1 MLRPRNAEQIRTDAL
16 KIAIRKAKMGCYSC
30 AQGYFE
36 LAKKHGATEEEI
48 SRTIITAIDSG
59 ESGIDRRRLLQLA
72 AALVAGATLDVN
84 EFLPRR
90 AETSGYY
97 WGTDSNSASMM
108 GVPQNFYIGSLG
120 SGTSGSMYFFNTG
133 AARMAG
139 KRGTYMYWGLEG
151 PESAPTGITPYNW
164 GRQQASAALDQRYH
178 NPNAVFVGGY
188 TIFADVEIGFGG
200 WTARHSAHS
209 ANRQVVQ
216 GFLQGI
222 ARAFTPATPF
232 HPGIYIS
239 PNDWRSYLG
248 KDFRP
253 DKSFV
258 LWIAGCY
265 SCDSKICA
273 PCDDT
278 CVTTLTTVEK
288 LLPKVSSTILGG
300 SKPVIWQY
308 WLDPPCDCGDF
319 DVAIQNPT
327 SGFTPVRSQITY
339 ASVC

>member
-1 MLRPRNAEQIRTDAL
+1 MLRPRNTEQIRSDAL
-16 KIAIRKAKMGCYSC
+16 KTAIRKAKMGCYSC

-59 ESGIDRRRLLQLA
+59 EPGINRRLLLQLA
-72 AALVAGATLDVN
+72 AALVAGATLDVS
-84 EFLPRR
+84 ELLPRH

-108 GVPQNFYIGSLG
+108 GVPQNFYIGSFG
-120 SGTSGSMYFFNTG
+120 SGTIGSTYFFNTG
-133 AARMAG
+133 AARTAG

-151 PESAPTGITPYNW
+151 PGSAPSDMTPYRW
-164 GRQQASAALDQRYH
+164 GRQQASAALDQWH
-178 NPNAVFVGGY
+178 NNPNALFVGGY
-188 TIFADVEIGFGG
+188 TIFADIEVGFGG
-200 WTARHSAHS
+200 WTARHSARP
-209 ANRQVVQ
+209 ANRQVVH
-216 GFLQGI
+216 GFLERI
-222 ARAFTPATPF
+222 TAASNRAIPF
-232 HPGIYIS
+232 HPGIYIN
-239 PNDWRSYLG
+239 PADWRSYVG

-258 LWIAGCY
+258 LWITGCY
-265 SCDSKICA
+265 ACDSSICA

-300 SKPVIWQY
+300 SKAVLWQY

-327 SGFTPVRSQITY
+327 SGFTPVRSQATY